1 MASPPS
7 QPPADLKARL
17 KASYDVIS
25 PAYNAW
31 TVDHS
36 PLRLEYLDRLLALL
50 PTSAD
55 PIHALEL
62 GCGAGVPVTERLL
75 ADTRFQV
82 TANDISTTQLNT
94 AKQQLGSDR
103 VTWLEC
109 DMMAL
114 TFAERSFD
122 VVLGFYSLIHL
133 PREEQDVLLE
143 RIWKWLKPGGL
154 MLLNFSAEDMAGV
167 VMEKWLGDGGW
178 MFWSGWGRN
187 KTLDKVKD
195 VGFELLVGEVK
206 REHVDAQF
214 LWVIGRKG
222 V

>member
-1 MASPPS
+1 MASPSS

-36 PLRLEYLDRLLALL
+36 PLRLEYLDKLFALL
-50 PTSAD
+50 PDPAD
-55 PIHALEL
+55 PINVLEL

-75 ADTRFQV
+75 ADPRFHV
-82 TANDISTTQLNT
+82 TANDISTTQLAT
-94 AKQQLGSDR
+94 AKQHLGSDR

-114 TFAERSFD
+114 TFSENSFD

-143 RIWKWLKPGGL
+143 RIWTWLKPGGHI
-154 MLLNFSAEDMAGV
+154 LLTFAAEDMEGV
-167 VMEKWLGDGGW
+167 VMEKWLADEGW
-178 MFWSGWGRN
+178 MFWSGWGKD
-187 KTLDKVKD
+187 KTLDKVNE
-195 VGFELLVGEVK
+195 VGFEVLVGEVK

-214 LWVIGRKG
+214 LWVIGKKPA
-222 V
+222 

>member
-25 PAYNAW
+25 PAYNKW

-36 PLRLEYLDRLLALL
+36 PLRLEYLEQLLALL
-50 PTSAD
+50 PVTSD
-55 PIHALEL
+55 PIHSLEL

-75 ADTRFQV
+75 ADTRFQI
-82 TANDISTTQLNT
+82 TGNDISTTQLAT
-94 AKQQLGSDR
+94 AKERFGSDR

-109 DMMAL
+109 DMMSL
-114 TFAERSFD
+114 TFPEQSFD

-133 PREEQDVLLE
+133 PREEQDVLLQ
-143 RIWKWLKPGGL
+143 RIWKWLKPGGFI
-154 MLLNFSAEDMAGV
+154 LLNFSAEDMAGL
-167 VMEKWLGDGGW
+167 VMEKWLGDEGW
-178 MFWSGWGRN
+178 MFWSGWGAD
-187 KTLDKVKD
+187 KTLEKVKE
-195 VGFELLVGEVK
+195 VGFEVVVGEVEK
-206 REHVDAQF
+206 EHVDVQF
-214 LWVIGRKG
+214 LWVIGRKA